1 MLKTAHTRS
10 PLAALAATLL
20 SLALP
25 APAAAQTSAPA
36 APEDWDQVVAAAK
49 KEGKVVVYSAY
60 VSPNT
65 HKAIGDAFEKAYG
78 IKVEYLMARGTEIRE
93 RTRVEHSAGRFLGDV
108 SHNALSQH
116 TTGFIGDGSLQK
128 LAPMPG
134 TARLKPEFAS
144 RVDGFTVPVFTI
156 NYGFLVNT
164 SVVKPQD
171 EPKGWRDLLD
181 PKWKG
186 RILSDD
192 PRASGGGRVMF
203 HMTYD
208 KWGREFHEKLAAQNL
223 TFSRDYNEATR
234 RVARGE
240 FAIYIPLI
248 LGDYA
253 KIKGLPVKY
262 VMPSEGSTYGS
273 YSVGIFRN
281 APHPNAARLMLNF
294 YFSDEA
300 QAVYAR
306 DGHGIVI
313 KDLKADLPEEARALS
328 NVKPLVDEDFTRIQE
343 MYDRAKEI
351 YK

>member
-1 MLKTAHTRS
+1 MLKIAHSRRM
-10 PLAALAATLL
+10 LAALAA
-20 SLALP
+20 SLALTF
-25 APAAAQTSAPA
+25 AGAAAAQ
-36 APEDWDQVVAAAK
+36 EDWAQIVAAAK

-116 TTGFIGDGSLQK
+116 VTGFIPDGSLQK
-128 LAPMPG
+128 LTPLPA
-134 TARLKPEFAS
+134 TSRLKPEFAA
-144 RVDGFTVPVFTI
+144 RVDAYTIPVFTI

-164 SVVKPQD
+164 AMVKPQD
-171 EPKGWRDLLD
+171 EPRGWRDLLD
-181 PKWKG
+181 PRWKG

-208 KWGREFHEKLAAQNL
+208 KWGREFHEKLAAQDL
-223 TFSRDYNEATR
+223 TFSRDYNEAMR

-273 YSVGIFRN
+273 YSVGMFRN
-281 APHPNAARLMLNF
+281 APHPNAAKLMTNF

-313 KDLKADLPEEARALS
+313 KDLKADLPDEARALS

-343 MYDRAKEI
+343 MYDHAKAI